1 MLKKINLTDL
11 HKSIKDK
18 LEDKTKLK
26 CYDVVPLNAKG
37 PFLVLQCVG
46 KQDNSTKTMYVEDFI
61 FYVQAF
67 SPNESSKG
75 IYELIQLVEEALTE
89 DIALSEDFN
98 LISQVE
104 DGILQI
110 LTEQETKEKRAVIQY
125 TFKICYGFKCKI

>member
-11 HKSIKDK
+11 HAAIRNK

-26 CYDVVPLNAKG
+26 CYDVVPLNIRG
-37 PFLVLQCVG
+37 DFLMLQCVG

-61 FYVQAF
+61 FYIHAV
-67 SPNESSKG
+67 SNNERSKG

-89 DIALSEDFN
+89 DITLSEDFN